1 MLRVLGGIRNRG
13 HELFLGGRVRSYQ
26 GKELMFSALPVPIKS
41 PEPSQNHGTVI
52 ITLELMRQ
60 GDDCLTVIF
69 WLSKINSEINDIKKF
84 CMHDSAGEKNTH
96 PASDVSIGSA
106 HHLCLSGGLRP
117 LWGLPLSLTYLIRP
131 LKLIN
136 MNASRGQLKAFL
148 RKEGRREREEEDGE
162 GGQRKGVLCLW
173 TMS

>member
-1 MLRVLGGIRNRG
+1 
-13 HELFLGGRVRSYQ
+13 
-26 GKELMFSALPVPIKS
+26 
-41 PEPSQNHGTVI
+41 
-52 ITLELMRQ
+52 
-60 GDDCLTVIF
+60 
-69 WLSKINSEINDIKKF
+69 
-84 CMHDSAGEKNTH
+84 MHDYPEENTH
-96 PASDVSIGSA
+96 TPEDVAIGSA

-148 RKEGRREREEEDGE
+148 RMEGRRKREEMDGV
-162 GGQRKGVLCLW
+162 GGFRRRGFLCLR